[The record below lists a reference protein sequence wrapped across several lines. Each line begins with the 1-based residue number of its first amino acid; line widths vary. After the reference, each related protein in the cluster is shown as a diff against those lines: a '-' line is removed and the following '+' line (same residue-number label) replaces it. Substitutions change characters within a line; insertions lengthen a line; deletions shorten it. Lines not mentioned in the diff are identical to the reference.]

1 MKYYSE
7 ILRKT
12 FDTVKELNDAE
23 TAEKER
29 VLAKQKEEAARTEEI
44 RAAKE
49 ALKKAKEEYVA
60 SLQVCRENLS
70 RVGEAEQKLVDLERK
85 YKSLSTDFSD
95 GVLKKTGNTE
105 DKDGDWM
112 VRDFYNFLRKFL

>member
-12 FDTVKELNDAE
+12 FDTVKELDDAE
-23 TAEKER
+23 TAEKEK
-29 VLAKQKEEAARTEEI
+29 VLARQKEDAARAEEI
-44 RAAKE
+44 STAKE

-60 SLQVCRENLS
+60 SLKVCRENLS

-85 YKSLSTDFSD
+85 YKSLSDYSN
-95 GVLKKTGNTE
+95 GVLKKSE
-105 DKDGDWM
+105 DSVDKDGDWM

>member
-23 TAEKER
+23 TMEKEK
-29 VLAKQKEEAARTEEI
+29 VLAKQKEEGARTEEI
-44 RAAKE
+44 KAAKE

-60 SLQVCRENLS
+60 SLKVCRENLS

-95 GVLKKTGNTE
+95 GILKKSGDTE

>member
-12 FDTVKELNDAE
+12 FDTVKELDDAE
-23 TAEKER
+23 TAEKEK
-29 VLAKQKEEAARTEEI
+29 VLARQKEDAARAEEI
-44 RAAKE
+44 SAAKE

-60 SLQVCRENLS
+60 SLKVCRENLS
-70 RVGEAEQKLVDLERK
+70 RVGEAEQKMVDLERK
-85 YKSLSTDFSD
+85 YKSLSDYSN
-95 GVLKKTGNTE
+95 GVPKKAE
-105 DKDGDWM
+105 DSVDKDGDWM

>member
-23 TAEKER
+23 TAEKEG

-44 RAAKE
+44 KAAKE

-85 YKSLSTDFSD
+85 YKSLSDYSD
-95 GVLKKTGNTE
+95 GVLKKSGDTG

>member
-44 RAAKE
+44 
-49 ALKKAKEEYVA
+49 KKAKEEYVA

-85 YKSLSTDFSD
+85 YKSLSDYSD
-95 GVLKKTGNTE
+95 GVLKKSGDTG

>member
-1 MKYYSE
+1 MKYYSA

-12 FDTVKELNDAE
+12 FDTVKELDDAE
-23 TAEKER
+23 TAEKEK
-29 VLAKQKEEAARTEEI
+29 VLARQKEDAARAEEI
-44 RAAKE
+44 STAKE

-60 SLQVCRENLS
+60 SLKVCRENLS

-85 YKSLSTDFSD
+85 YKSPSD
-95 GVLKKTGNTE
+95 YSNGVLKKSE
-105 DKDGDWM
+105 DSVDKDGDWM

>member
-12 FDTVKELNDAE
+12 FDTVKELDDAE
-23 TAEKER
+23 TAEKEK
-29 VLAKQKEEAARTEEI
+29 VLARQKEDAARAEEI
-44 RAAKE
+44 SAAKE

-60 SLQVCRENLS
+60 SLKVCRENLS

-85 YKSLSTDFSD
+85 YKSLSDYSD
-95 GVLKKTGNTE
+95 GVLKKAEDSG

>member
-12 FDTVKELNDAE
+12 FDTVKELDDAE
-23 TAEKER
+23 TAEKEK
-29 VLAKQKEEAARTEEI
+29 VLARQKEDAARTEEI
-44 RAAKE
+44 SAAKE
-49 ALKKAKEEYVA
+49 ALKRAKEEYVA
-60 SLQVCRENLS
+60 SLKVCRENLS

-85 YKSLSTDFSD
+85 YKSLSDYSN
-95 GVLKKTGNTE
+95 GVLKKSE
-105 DKDGDWM
+105 DSVDKDGDWM